1 MKNFAKVLT
10 LILAVTF
17 LATGCNL
24 LNKDES
30 VATPQEVNADNV
42 LDQQIYQRAISM
54 QDSKAC
60 ETIVNESVKEE
71 CENVANALVLTDQA
85 VNDLDKKICGKI
97 KLSRYEK
104 ECEDRVGAILENQK
118 AGEKAQEEYERRQAK
133 NLAIEQKAVDTKD
146 YTICNQIQDATAK
159 GTCQYNVLANL
170 AISQND
176 PSECDKIDDSSMRNA
191 CKESL

>member
-1 MKNFAKVLT
+1 MKNLAKVLT

-17 LATGCNL
+17 LTTGCNL

-30 VATPQEVNADNV
+30 VTTPQEVNADNV

-60 ETIVNESVKEE
+60 ETIVNEAVKEE
-71 CENVANALVLTDQA
+71 CENVTNALILTDQA